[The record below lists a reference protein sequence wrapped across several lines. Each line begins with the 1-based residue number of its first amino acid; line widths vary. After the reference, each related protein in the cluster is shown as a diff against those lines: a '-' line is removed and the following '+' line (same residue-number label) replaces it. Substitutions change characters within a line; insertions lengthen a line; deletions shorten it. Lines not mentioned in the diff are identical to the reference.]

1 MYLDDDDCYDTN
13 DNKEKKCHYTFVR
26 SNLREEE
33 EEQKVSTKEIRGS
46 CR

>member
-13 DNKEKKCHYTFVR
+13 DNKAKKCHYTFVR
-26 SNLREEE
+26 GNLTD
-33 EEQKVSTKEIRGS
+33 EQKVSKKGQEEA